1 MRVMPSMNLNHS
13 LIMSGIYFSAS
24 IVSIQIIGEPIDGE
38 MIMNHLRQMVKMQF
52 DATNTHKGNRHFS

>member
-38 MIMNHLRQMVKMQF
+38 MIMKRLPN
-52 DATNTHKGNRHFS
+52 G